1 MHTHCHHHFP
11 FLLKSALRYAISFNI
26 LFKRFWK
33 NEKLKWK
40 NVLLIEIMRI
50 IFFKWT
56 LFIQSDRIIKKQVVK
71 FIERSNALNLRS
83 DTCKMWEFKFST
95 LSKKRHCKFQK
106 KHFTTLIKFQ
116 NFAAAFPDVSIV
128 SWVQK
133 HITGISK
140 KILAWNFQK

>member
-1 MHTHCHHHFP
+1 MHTHCHFHFP

-40 NVLLIEIMRI
+40 NVFLIEIMRI

-106 KHFTTLIKFQ
+106 TFYYVDQ
-116 NFAAAFPDVSIV
+116 
-128 SWVQK
+128 
-133 HITGISK
+133 ISK
-140 KILAWNFQK
+140 LCCSIPRCQHRQLSPKAYNWYK